1 VPGHPRGGMTKL
13 DRSSTTSVIQVME
26 KILHPIVESQ
36 AMYLPDDTSFTKA
49 DLVNYNVLRMAIGM
63 LRPSAVDHIWSSREM
78 HYQPIVARLLTR
90 REFYRIQRETHTN
103 VVYLVE
109 WCSEVLPKTW

>member
-1 VPGHPRGGMTKL
+1 
-13 DRSSTTSVIQVME
+13 
-26 KILHPIVESQ
+26 
-36 AMYLPDDTSFTKA
+36 
-49 DLVNYNVLRMAIGM
+49 
-63 LRPSAVDHIWSSREM
+63 M

-109 WCSEVLPKTW
+109 WCSEVLPKTPVLQTVSKVVQLVS